1 MKELRLRCK
10 SWLLSLLVGREKVLV
25 LVLVPAVQ
33 DAAVVVEVGCVYV
46 QVLDDWSE

>member
-1 MKELRLRCK
+1 MRCK
-10 SWLLSLLVGREKVLV
+10 SWLLSSLVGREKVLI
-25 LVLVPAVQ
+25 LVLIPAVE